1 MRYLLL
7 ILLCQTPSA
16 MLHAT
21 DQMQTASMLSAST
34 IHFQDDFEEFIGTVV
49 AEDTPGIAITVV
61 VNGHTILTRGYGISE
76 VGGNNLIDTETVFR
90 LASVSKTIAAAAVG
104 ALVQHNKLQWNSK
117 LTDYIGYPKFNNR
130 QYAEQM
136 TIQHLLSHRTGLIQ
150 HAYTNLVED
159 NISYRNILN
168 KMDQVPFVCPPGTCY
183 GYQNVVFSLVGDII
197 EATSNE
203 PFDSFVTH
211 NLFDPLD
218 MKNASYGMERFLSSD
233 NRATPHIRNSK
244 QGPWRPVTVN
254 ENFYRIAPAAGA
266 NASIS
271 DMNHWLLAQLGHYHE
286 VIDSDTLNA
295 MHDKNVRTTN
305 SRSHYQGDNWQNKV
319 EDSFYGLGWRVFDYE
334 GRQNFVHH
342 GGWVQGARA
351 EIVFHSGLQMGMV
364 FLTNSETRLAN
375 QVVPMFLQLYSTHI
389 LQGRQ

>member
-1 MRYLLL
+1 MKFLLL
-7 ILLCQTPSA
+7 ILLALPLTL
-16 MLHAT
+16 LHAS
-21 DQMQTASMLSAST
+21 DKMQTGLSLYEPT
-34 IHFQDDFEEFIGTVV
+34 IRFQNEFEEFLTTVI
-49 AEDTPGIAITVV
+49 AEDTPGIAVTVV
-61 VNGHTILTRGYGISE
+61 INGETILTKGYGITE
-76 VGGNNLIDTETVFR
+76 AGGIRQIDKETVFR

-104 ALVQHNKLQWNSK
+104 SLVQHNKLQWNSRLK
-117 LTDYIGYPKFNNR
+117 DHIGYPKFNNR
-130 QYAEQM
+130 QYAEQL

-168 KMDQVPFVCPPGTCY
+168 KMDQVPFTCPPGTCY
-183 GYQNVVFSLVGDII
+183 GYQNVIFSLVGDII

-203 PFDSFVTH
+203 TFDNFVTH

-218 MKNASYGMERFLSSD
+218 MKNASYGMEKFLGSE
-233 NRATPHIRNSK
+233 NRATPHIRK
-244 QGPWRPVTVN
+244 VKAGPWIPVDIN

-271 DMNHWLLAQLGHYHE
+271 DMNHWLLAQMGHYQH
-286 VIDSDTLNA
+286 VINSDTLKA
-295 MHDKNVRTTN
+295 MHEKNVNTRY
-305 SRSHYQGDNWQNKV
+305 YQGEDWQKKV
-319 EDSFYGLGWRVFDYE
+319 DASYYGLGWRVFDYD

-342 GGWVQGARA
+342 GGWVQGSRA

-375 QVVPMFLQLYSTHI
+375 QVVPMFLQLYTANI
-389 LQGRQ
+389 LQKNSD